1 MLWEDNHRSHGISVT
16 CTGIKW
22 TSPFYLV
29 MFSAF
34 KPDLI
39 LFVNLAPKMSISG
52 NCSWRHHR
60 DCSKWDNRVV
70 TSRWERRDYSS
81 CKKHCEASYTRWEEA
96 YNGKER
102 LWEGQRNLSRAPHGR
117 ENSCST
123 ERSVEEVQ
131 EPLILVQLGLWWL
144 KWLYRLNSELSFLE
158 CSDIFLLMDG
168 CMGVVSYP

>member
-131 EPLILVQLGLWWL
+131 EPLILVQLGAVMA
-144 KWLYRLNSELSFLE
+144 E
-158 CSDIFLLMDG
+158 M
-168 CMGVVSYP
+168 VV